1 MIANYTLLKQYVI
14 SVFES
19 IGCNEQDAI
28 LAADVLV
35 SADSRGID
43 SHGVARLAGYIRLF
57 DHGRLN
63 PKPNIKILN
72 ESPSVD
78 RTFSLNS
85 LALLLPAFFHS

>member
-1 MIANYTLLKQYVI
+1 MVANYTLLKQYVI

-19 IGCNEQDAI
+19 IGCSEQDAT

-35 SADSRGID
+35 SADARGID

-63 PKPNIKILN
+63 PKPNIKKYLEFNSIYFGKEMN
-72 ESPSVD
+72 KPGD
-78 RTFSLNS
+78 R
-85 LALLLPAFFHS
+85 